1 MFIKYPFVF
10 SWNQNQAW
18 SCHGATQYRCG
29 AERCWT
35 MQSAKGCGSRCGAGR
50 NLKLFSTPIA
60 VYMLQY
66 SRFQLSSAQV
76 EFYSCFCCHHNVMP
90 VSSPRLPFSLIW
102 AIIKSIGAAL
112 SRRSNLL
119 AEAPEGKALSL
130 TKYACLDLFLLDI
143 HTRVGFVLSKKET
156 TGLGLQRSPEI
167 WLFSCVPVSA
177 RQC

>member
-10 SWNQNQAW
+10 SGNQNQAW
-18 SCHGATQYRCG
+18 SCHGATQCRYE
-29 AERCWT
+29 AEWCW
-35 MQSAKGCGSRCGAGR
+35 MMRSAKGCASRCGAGR

-60 VYMLQY
+60 VYTLQY
-66 SRFQLSSAQV
+66 SRFQLSSAPV

-119 AEAPEGKALSL
+119 AQAPEGKALSL
-130 TKYACLDLFLLDI
+130 TDK
-143 HTRVGFVLSKKET
+143 V
-156 TGLGLQRSPEI
+156 
-167 WLFSCVPVSA
+167 CVPGSLFTRHSHTCLFGVLFYQKRK
-177 RQC
+177 RQV